1 MYRFSCGMI
10 YAALALFLS
19 YGLSSAQQAPEQQ
32 IQPRQVNIRVLI
44 VDPKN
49 PVLPARDEKLQRLDS
64 KKDAHT
70 FVAGLK
76 FSGTIEV
83 FKGDK
88 GIYIVNEM
96 PLEEYVKGVIV
107 SEVGSSWDAEALKA
121 QAVAA
126 RTYAIFQMQ
135 NVSRTAAGFHL
146 TSSVLHQVYRS
157 GSVPDSIVKAV
168 DETKSEVLLFEGR
181 PIIAYYHST
190 SGGMTEDP
198 VEVFGKQ
205 YPYLKVVETN
215 SELSPYYMWQ
225 RKIPVVEIEKA
236 VEITGIKDISI
247 VSLTSSMRTKE
258 LKIKNTDKEFIMPA
272 KDFRRKVGWEKLPS
286 TLITGISAQNGSIVF
301 EGRGYGHG
309 VGLCQWSS
317 LQMAKEGR
325 SYRDILQKF
334 YPGTVLENYAV
345 R

>member
-1 MYRFSCGMI
+1 MYRFSFGMI
-10 YAALALFLS
+10 CAVVLLFQFCGLAV
-19 YGLSSAQQAPEQQ
+19 AQQT
-32 IQPRQVNIRVLI
+32 QPKQVNIRVLI

-83 FKGDK
+83 FRGEK
-88 GIYIVNEM
+88 GIYVVNEM

-135 NVSRTAAGFHL
+135 NVSRTVAGFHL

-157 GSVPDSIVKAV
+157 GSVPDSIIKAV
-168 DETKSEVLLFEGR
+168 EATKNEVLLFEGK

-198 VEVFGKQ
+198 VEVFGKE

-225 RKIPVVEIEKA
+225 RSIPVAEIEKA
-236 VEITGIKDISI
+236 VEMASIKDISI
-247 VSLTSSMRTKE
+247 FSLTSSMRSKE
-258 LKIKNTDKEFIMPA
+258 LKIKNTDKEFIMSA
-272 KDFRRKVGWEKLPS
+272 KDFRRKLGWERLPS
-286 TLITGISAQNGSIVF
+286 TLITGISIQNGSMIF

-317 LQMAKEGR
+317 LQMAKDGK
-325 SYRDILQKF
+325 SYKDILHKF
-334 YPGTVLENYAV
+334 YPGTVLESYVV

>member
-1 MYRFSCGMI
+1 MYRFSCMMI
-10 YAALALFLS
+10 HAALAFFLFC
-19 YGLSSAQQAPEQQ
+19 GISSAQQPAEPQAQ
-32 IQPRQVNIRVLI
+32 SKQTTIRVLL

-49 PVLPARDEKLQRLDS
+49 PVLPARDEKLRKLDE
-64 KKDAHT
+64 KKEAET
-70 FVAGLK
+70 IIANAR

-83 FKGDK
+83 YKGEK

-135 NVSRTAAGFHL
+135 NAHRSSAGYHL
-146 TSSVLHQVYRS
+146 TSSVLHQVYKG
-157 GSVPDSIVKAV
+157 GSVPESILKAV
-168 DETKSEVLLFEGR
+168 DETKDQVILFDGK

-198 VEVFGKQ
+198 QEVFGKQ

-215 SELSPYYMWQ
+215 SELSPFYMWQ
-225 RKIPVVEIEKA
+225 RKIPVAEIEKA
-236 VEITGIKDISI
+236 LDIKGIKNISI
-247 VSLTSSMRTKE
+247 FSLTSSMRSKE
-258 LKIKNTDKEFIMPA
+258 LKILNTDKEFIVPA
-272 KDFRRKVGWEKLPS
+272 KDFRRKIGWDKLPS
-286 TLITGISAQNGSIVF
+286 TLITGMNMQNGSMVF

-317 LQMAKEGR
+317 LQMAKEGK
-325 SYRDILQKF
+325 SYREILQKF
-334 YPGTVLENYAV
+334 YPGTVIEHYV
-345 R
+345 VP